1 MVLQLDGPPRRLGSF
16 ARGDVTGV
24 GDIFDRSVEQFRL
37 VENMNGRIVS
47 HGRAYDAA
55 IAEVQ
60 SLTGVALEN
69 PIDEPA
75 AYRRDLDE
83 ALIAAYDGRP
93 NGPVDYA
100 RERFSVRL
108 SELARDHPDHAKA
121 LAGIADVTENA
132 RRLARE
138 SEHAL
143 GDALSRYQ
151 GPWGGAFAAQLAGGF
166 RAMIED
172 PGNVAAMMI
181 GGPQN
186 SARSIAWNAMV
197 AGATNA
203 AVEGAMQPWVQAWR
217 AEAGLEAGLGLAVE
231 NTAYAFLFGAGFD
244 AAGRGAVRGTKHLL
258 AKRKENAEASTS
270 PDAPPDPAAAL
281 TEAASRLPRDNP
293 ARAAVEGDPAA
304 LAEAARVLTDPDD
317 AAARGAL
324 AELEK
329 AETGPQRP
337 EGLDEADHLNAAA
350 SAVRAAIEPER
361 QAPPRPLPPRRA
373 ATDPYLGDDRPAPTG
388 RQIEVAG
395 KPATRGSF
403 DPTTIGTDADAFQFK
418 GGGDSAGVT
427 ERLQGVT
434 RWDPM
439 ASGNVVLFERADG
452 TRVIADGHQRLGL
465 ARRIAR
471 DDPDQSVRLDGYL
484 FREVD
489 GWTPSDVR
497 VVAAKKNLQEGS
509 GDAIDAARVIREAP
523 DVLDASVPVSSEQ
536 MRQARQLARLSDEA
550 FGMVVGGVVP
560 ANHAAALGEAQVAPH
575 RHVGILSELA
585 QVGPSNVR
593 EARLLVAELAQMPA
607 NAETQMTLLGAETTV
622 RPLLRERVKVLD
634 AAMQRLRADTR

>member
-1 MVLQLDGPPRRLGSF
+1 M
-16 ARGDVTGV
+16 
-24 GDIFDRSVEQFRL
+24 
-37 VENMNGRIVS
+37 
-47 HGRAYDAA
+47 
-55 IAEVQ
+55 
-60 SLTGVALEN
+60 
-69 PIDEPA
+69 
-75 AYRRDLDE
+75 
-83 ALIAAYDGRP
+83 
-93 NGPVDYA
+93 
-100 RERFSVRL
+100 
-108 SELARDHPDHAKA
+108 
-121 LAGIADVTENA
+121 
-132 RRLARE
+132 
-138 SEHAL
+138 
-143 GDALSRYQ
+143 
-151 GPWGGAFAAQLAGGF
+151 
-166 RAMIED
+166 
-172 PGNVAAMMI
+172 
-181 GGPQN
+181 
-186 SARSIAWNAMV
+186 
-197 AGATNA
+197 
-203 AVEGAMQPWVQAWR
+203 
-217 AEAGLEAGLGLAVE
+217 
-231 NTAYAFLFGAGFD
+231 
-244 AAGRGAVRGTKHLL
+244 
-258 AKRKENAEASTS
+258 
-270 PDAPPDPAAAL
+270 
-281 TEAASRLPRDNP
+281 
-293 ARAAVEGDPAA
+293 
-304 LAEAARVLTDPDD
+304 
-317 AAARGAL
+317 
-324 AELEK
+324 
-329 AETGPQRP
+329 
-337 EGLDEADHLNAAA
+337 
-350 SAVRAAIEPER
+350 RAAIEPER

-471 DDPDQSVRLDGYL
+471 DDPDQNVRLDGYL

-634 AAMQRLRADTR
+634 AAMQRLRADTRLFGMLTREAQRIAGAGNRLDGDANTAARDGAAQVLELVDALARQRGPVSDMLNAAAEAVADGTPARTAAEAFAARVSRTFREGGLDALTRSEPAPSLGPGGRFDSPADADAEAQ